1 MEVSIFVEDW
11 DLLVWLAV
19 LFKAYH
25 VKRVKQLLTESDN
38 ETHDIFRWLSLASV
52 AVAIGLSIYSVVQGG
67 LFDAQSYG
75 IGLGGLL
82 AGTGVAIGLK
92 K

>member
-1 MEVSIFVEDW
+1 MRI
-11 DLLVWLAV
+11 
-19 LFKAYH
+19 
-25 VKRVKQLLTESDN
+25 VKQLLTESDN
-38 ETHDIFRWLSLASV
+38 ETHVIFRYLSLFSI
-52 AVAIGLSIYSVVQGG
+52 AVAIGLSIYSVINGG
-67 LFDAQSYG
+67 LWDAQSYG